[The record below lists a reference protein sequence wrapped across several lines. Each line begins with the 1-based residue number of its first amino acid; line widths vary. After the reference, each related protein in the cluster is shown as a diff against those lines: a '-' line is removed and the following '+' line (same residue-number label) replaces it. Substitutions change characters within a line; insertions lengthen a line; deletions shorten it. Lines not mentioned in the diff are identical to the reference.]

1 MYSLPIMPFADYWR
15 QTRLLSSY
23 LGGTALLVAGTSV
36 LANSSLSEAPLN
48 IPVSISKVLTQTEFL
63 AKSEAVAEPYF
74 MPPLEQEIE
83 EVQTA
88 PVQNI
93 TTDIR
98 LEDIPVDA
106 PTEFRESSEVPPG
119 MSRIL
124 EEGQK
129 GVERR
134 VIKTTFING
143 EVSEEAVINQF
154 VLNAPKKRVVIRNT
168 KPVNGEAPDLSKLEI
183 SRSFVMEATAYTYTG
198 NRTATGVPPREGLIA
213 VDPKVIPLGSK
224 VYVEGYGYAVAAD
237 TGGAIKG
244 QKVDVFFSSLNR
256 CLEWGRRPV
265 QVYLLKN
272 R

>member
-23 LGGTALLVAGTSV
+23 LGGAALLVAGTSV

-48 IPVSISKVLTQTEFL
+48 IPASISKVLTQTEFL
-63 AKSEAVAEPYF
+63 PKSEAVAEPYF
-74 MPPLEQEIE
+74 MSPLEQEN
-83 EVQTA
+83 VQTA

-93 TTDIR
+93 TTDIH
-98 LEDIPVDA
+98 LEDVPVDA
-106 PTEFRESSEVPPG
+106 PTEFRESNEVPPG

-129 GVERR
+129 GIERR

-143 EVSEEAVINQF
+143 EVSEETVINQF
-154 VLNAPKKRVVIRNT
+154 MLNAPKKRVVIRNT
-168 KPVNGEAPDLSKLEI
+168 KPVSGESLDLSKLEI

-256 CLEWGRRPV
+256 ALQWGRRPV

-272 R
+272 S